1 MVTIDILA
9 IEDGLYSNIM
19 TLHDAFFIA
28 NLWYT
33 KLTESSSP
41 LFETRILTLDGKPIK
56 ACGGFEVKPDRSLY
70 EAKKSDYLIINP
82 FMPHQSPIP
91 KGLDKLGNR
100 LASLMDKGTIVAT
113 VCTGAFILAETGL
126 LDHRRATTHWQFARM
141 FKKQYPKVRLEP
153 EHMLVQDGNII
164 STGAVTAVYSLI
176 LHIIHKVGS
185 PGLASVIS
193 KALLQDGSR
202 KDQAPYSIFSP
213 EKKHKDIQV
222 LKAQK
227 FIEKEFASISN
238 IDAIAG
244 EVGVSPRHF
253 IRRFKKATGEPPLKY
268 LQQVRIEKAKEK
280 LENTKDTVDEI
291 TWAVGYKDISS
302 FGRLF
307 KQQTRLSPTAY
318 RGKFSLPSLI

>member
-19 TLHDAFFIA
+19 TLHDSFFIA

-56 ACGGFEVKPDRSLY
+56 ACGGFKVQPDLSLY
-70 EAKKSDYLIINP
+70 EAKKSEYIIINP
-82 FMPHQSPIP
+82 LMPHQNPIP
-91 KGLDKLGNR
+91 KGLDRLGNR
-100 LASLMDKGTIVAT
+100 LASLMDEGTIVAT
-113 VCTGAFILAETGL
+113 VCTGAFILAEMGL

-141 FKKQYPKVRLEP
+141 FKRQYPRVRLEP
-153 EHMLVQDGNII
+153 EHMLIQDGNII
-164 STGAVTAVYSLI
+164 STGAATAVYNLI

-185 PGLASVIS
+185 LGLASVVS
-193 KALLQDGSR
+193 KALLQDGNR
-202 KDQAPYSIFSP
+202 KEQSPYFIFSP
-213 EKKHKDIQV
+213 EKRHRDVQV
-222 LKAQK
+222 LKAQE
-227 FIEKEFASISN
+227 FIEKEFASITT
-238 IDAIAG
+238 IDDIACEAG
-244 EVGVSPRHF
+244 LSPRHF
-253 IRRFKKATGEPPLKY
+253 IRRFKKATGDPPLKY
-268 LQQVRIEKAKEK
+268 LQQVRVEKAKEK
-280 LENTKDTVDEI
+280 LETTNDTVDEI

-318 RGKFSLPSLI
+318 RKKFSLPFPA